1 MPVARLDGLLS
12 ESAERFA
19 DRIAVEEA
27 GNGRLTYRELHE
39 AAVQLRNQL
48 VAAGVGPGDRVG
60 LYLEKS
66 LASVAAIFGILNAG
80 AAYVPVDPHAP
91 PERNRYIFTNCP
103 VRAIV
108 TDSLR
113 AEALGAVDGGQAFE
127 IGRASGRERGCQYES
142 ISGVPGALIKK
153 SQDRTAMLT

>member
-1 MPVARLDGLLS
+1 MSSGRESRGRTCSGGDRSMPVARLDGLLS

-48 VAAGVGPGDRVG
+48 VAAGVGPGYRVG

-66 LASVAAIFGILNAG
+66 LASVATIFGLS
-80 AAYVPVDPHAP
+80 
-91 PERNRYIFTNCP
+91 R
-103 VRAIV
+103 
-108 TDSLR
+108 
-113 AEALGAVDGGQAFE
+113 
-127 IGRASGRERGCQYES
+127 GRASGRERVCPHG
-142 ISGVPGALIKK
+142 KN
-153 SQDRTAMLT
+153 

>member
-1 MPVARLDGLLS
+1 MRISSWRESRGRTCNGGDRSMPVARLDGLLS
-12 ESAERFA
+12 ESAGRFA

-39 AAVQLRNQL
+39 AAVQLRDQL

-66 LASVAAIFGILNAG
+66 LASVAAIFGLLNAG

-91 PERNRYIFTNCP
+91 PERDRE
-103 VRAIV
+103 
-108 TDSLR
+108 S
-113 AEALGAVDGGQAFE
+113 GG
-127 IGRASGRERGCQYES
+127 SG
-142 ISGVPGALIKK
+142 
-153 SQDRTAMLT
+153 